1 MHRDLRL
8 VIVCVS
14 CFGIDLSAQ
23 QPAQPLTADPG
34 TIPAQLSALENNL
47 RQERALLLEQQKQ
60 IVEQQEQIDD
70 LRRQLEQRNAAD
82 ASGDATAQPSIPEQP
97 GGAHLSY
104 TGLADTGLAATR
116 AAVPSASLAQT
127 EDALQELEHPAFI
140 HYRGITLTPGGF
152 VEAATLF
159 RTRNENADIT
169 SNFNSMPFGGVAN
182 ASLSEF
188 RETARGTRVWMLAEG
203 KAGDIKLSGYVE
215 VDFLGQA
222 PTGNQVQT
230 NSFVPRQRQLF
241 AQAEFENG
249 ITLTAGQ
256 DWSLITTD
264 RRGIAT
270 RAEFIPTT
278 VDGSYV
284 VGMNYVRQT
293 AYRVTKNF
301 DNKFWV
307 AFEVAN
313 PETNQPNASYV
324 PPDLFGFNN
333 SANAGSP
340 SGSTLNY
347 LTGSTN
353 GFSTNLAPDLIAK
366 VAFEPGWGHYEIK
379 ALGRFFRDRING
391 NTNIA
396 YGGGVG
402 AAAILPLVAKR
413 VDFLLQGLA
422 GSGIGR
428 YGAANGSDIT
438 LRPDGWIIPLHALHT
453 MTGFEFHPQPKLDV
467 YLYGGNEFYGR
478 AAYLNPT
485 NTTLPA
491 GYGSP
496 LVTNA
501 YCDVEVVPTG
511 GAACGAQNKDIYDAT
526 TGFWYRF
533 LKGPFGTLQY
543 GLQYEY
549 LHRSSWSGIGGAPV
563 GIDNVAF
570 SSIRYY
576 LP

>member
-8 VIVCVS
+8 VLWCVS
-14 CFGIDLSAQ
+14 FFCIDVSAQ
-23 QPAQPLTADPG
+23 QPAQPLAADPG
-34 TIPAQLSALENNL
+34 TIPAQLSALENDL

-70 LRRQLEQRNAAD
+70 LRRQLEQQRNAPD

-97 GGAHLSY
+97 AGAHLSY
-104 TGLADTGLAATR
+104 AGLAATR
-116 AAVPSASLAQT
+116 AAMPSASLAQT
-127 EDALQELEHPAFI
+127 QDALQELEHPAFI

-152 VEAATLF
+152 IEAATLF
-159 RTRNENADIT
+159 RTRNENADVT

-188 RETARGTRVWMLAEG
+188 RETARGTRVWVLVEG
-203 KAGDIKLSGYVE
+203 KAADVKLSGYVE

-264 RRGIAT
+264 RKGIAT

-301 DNKFWV
+301 ENKIWA

-324 PPDLFGFNN
+324 PANLFGFNN

-340 SGSTLNY
+340 NGSTLNY

-413 VDFLLQGLA
+413 VDFFLQGLA

-485 NTTLPA
+485 NPALPA

-501 YCDVEVVPTG
+501 YCDVEVVPTS

>member
-1 MHRDLRL
+1 
-8 VIVCVS
+8 
-14 CFGIDLSAQ
+14 
-23 QPAQPLTADPG
+23 
-34 TIPAQLSALENNL
+34 
-47 RQERALLLEQQKQ
+47 
-60 IVEQQEQIDD
+60 
-70 LRRQLEQRNAAD
+70 
-82 ASGDATAQPSIPEQP
+82 
-97 GGAHLSY
+97 
-104 TGLADTGLAATR
+104 
-116 AAVPSASLAQT
+116 
-127 EDALQELEHPAFI
+127 
-140 HYRGITLTPGGF
+140 
-152 VEAATLF
+152 
-159 RTRNENADIT
+159 
-169 SNFNSMPFGGVAN
+169 
-182 ASLSEF
+182 
-188 RETARGTRVWMLAEG
+188 
-203 KAGDIKLSGYVE
+203 
-215 VDFLGQA
+215 
-222 PTGNQVQT
+222 
-230 NSFVPRQRQLF
+230 
-241 AQAEFENG
+241 
-249 ITLTAGQ
+249 
-256 DWSLITTD
+256 
-264 RRGIAT
+264 
-270 RAEFIPTT
+270 
-278 VDGSYV
+278 
-284 VGMNYVRQT
+284 MNYVRQT

-301 DNKFWV
+301 ENRFWL

-347 LTGSTN
+347 LAGSTN

-402 AAAILPLVAKR
+402 AAAILPLLTKK

-438 LRPDGWIIPLHALHT
+438 LRPDGWIVPLHALHT
-453 MTGFEFHPQPKLDV
+453 LAGFEFHPQPKLDV

-485 NTTLPA
+485 NPALPA

-501 YCDVEVVPTG
+501 YCDVEVVPSG
-511 GAACGAQNKDIYDAT
+511 GPACGAQNKDIYDSTA
-526 TGFWYRF
+526 GFWYRF

-549 LHRSSWSGIGGAPV
+549 LHRASWSGIGGAPV

-576 LP
+576 VP